1 MVCKYRHLHRRTA
14 VLPPEI
20 IIIIPPRRIHR
31 HTHCLIRFSCFGSFS
46 ITPPQ
51 CAHSRTPLK
60 ATEQLRWNVMWC
72 FCFSTDEFF
81 FSCFSFSAFFSFYV
95 VSLAALYSLV
105 YRTCFR
111 RLATFQMTLLWCV
124 LLSSTIYGVSY
135 SFFWLNF
142 HLWFLF
148 VSLWNSITVTV
159 IIIIWIV
166 GDWNTQCALRSE
178 YSAQCKWYIIDSNRY
193 QYPWAIICNVLVTCV
208 MSNFDRCCHLH
219 HFLYP

>member
-81 FSCFSFSAFFSFYV
+81 F
-95 VSLAALYSLV
+95 LV
-105 YRTCFR
+105 F
-111 RLATFQMTLLWCV
+111 LF
-124 LLSSTIYGVSY
+124 LLSSVFMLCLWLLHIRSCIGHVSADLQRFKWHFFDVFFCRAQFTVFHIHFFDWIFIYD
-135 SFFWLNF
+135 F
-142 HLWFLF
+142 FLF
-148 VSLWNSITVTV
+148 RYGTVSLWR
-159 IIIIWIV
+159 W
-166 GDWNTQCALRSE
+166 
-178 YSAQCKWYIIDSNRY
+178 
-193 QYPWAIICNVLVTCV
+193 
-208 MSNFDRCCHLH
+208 
-219 HFLYP
+219 